1 MSIALRGLFSLA
13 LLTFG
18 PGLFAQE
25 HLLIFGI
32 VKDLDT
38 GGMLQNV
45 RVRVFTDSLEGDS
58 VFTDPLGRYQVAL
71 PLHGAHVIEYYG
83 TMHHPKIVQ
92 VSTENDMDAL
102 DRVQEWGMRI
112 DVTLAS
118 LSLKIPEDLVNMP
131 AGKAAWIPERHAFEW
146 DGPYTERYLF
156 QFRKAVKAA
165 RRN

>member
-1 MSIALRGLFSLA
+1 MSIALRRIIPILLLA
-13 LLTFG
+13 VG
-18 PGLFAQE
+18 PALFAQE
-25 HLLIFGI
+25 HLLVFGI

-45 RVRVFTDSLEGDS
+45 RVRVFTDNLERDS
-58 VFTDPLGRYQVAL
+58 VFTDPLGRYQIGL
-71 PLHGAHVIEYYG
+71 PLQGAHVIEYNG
-83 TMHHPKIVQ
+83 AMHHPKIVQ
-92 VSTENDMDAL
+92 VSTDNDMDAL
-102 DRVQEWGMRI
+102 DREQEWGMRI

-118 LSLKIPEDLVNMP
+118 ALLDIPEELITMP

-165 RRN
+165 KRD